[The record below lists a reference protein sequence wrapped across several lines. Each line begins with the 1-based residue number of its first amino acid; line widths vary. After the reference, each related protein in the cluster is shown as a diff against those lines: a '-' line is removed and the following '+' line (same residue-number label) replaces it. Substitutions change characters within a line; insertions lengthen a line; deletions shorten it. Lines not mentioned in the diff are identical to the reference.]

1 MEQARAEALEE
12 TRRAEEQARLE
23 AVKGWRVGF
32 VT

>member
-23 AVKGWRVGF
+23 AVDWVEGLVS
-32 VT
+32 